1 MQSDKKKVLANSLM
15 YTSGNILL
23 RFFSFLLI
31 PLYTAFLVPEQYGI
45 VNLAFGFVNVF
56 SCIIMMGLQYSVVRF
71 YADFKHDKNK
81 VAQLISTIICVVS
94 IIGSMMVVILI
105 LSNNLWNNLL
115 FKRIAF
121 LPVVLLAILISFVS
135 ALYNLYQESLKG
147 MQQAKKSVLLS
158 YVFFLLMLGSNI
170 LTVVVL
176 KQGATG
182 ILTSTF
188 AINLLMVL
196 MMIIDLRKQKL
207 LYFCINKDILKQ
219 LLKYSLPLLPHS
231 LSFNISNFFTRIII
245 NSKMTASM
253 LGFYSLASQFGGVAD
268 VVSNSVQSA
277 FQPWLFSKL
286 NETSNNNQNYDEIRN
301 LTSQLLW
308 LYGLIY
314 LVIGAFAEEAINIMT
329 NIEYHSAWTYV
340 PLLIMSVAIKS
351 PLHFYQN
358 FMYYH
363 KEMSKYIFLC
373 TMAGCFLSML
383 LVWFMIPI
391 WGVYGAILADII
403 ALILRLFITKS
414 MLKHKNTIYSFN
426 KIIAITIIP
435 IIWLGITVLPSYVN
449 LFTSWYYSIGYKVI
463 LCIGYIIMVIILNKG
478 ISKVLIDKLLHR

>member
-1 MQSDKKKVLANSLM
+1 
-15 YTSGNILL
+15 
-23 RFFSFLLI
+23 
-31 PLYTAFLVPEQYGI
+31 
-45 VNLAFGFVNVF
+45 
-56 SCIIMMGLQYSVVRF
+56 
-71 YADFKHDKNK
+71 
-81 VAQLISTIICVVS
+81 
-94 IIGSMMVVILI
+94 
-105 LSNNLWNNLL
+105 
-115 FKRIAF
+115 
-121 LPVVLLAILISFVS
+121 
-135 ALYNLYQESLKG
+135 
-147 MQQAKKSVLLS
+147 
-158 YVFFLLMLGSNI
+158 
-170 LTVVVL
+170 
-176 KQGATG
+176 
-182 ILTSTF
+182 
-188 AINLLMVL
+188 
-196 MMIIDLRKQKL
+196 
-207 LYFCINKDILKQ
+207 
-219 LLKYSLPLLPHS
+219 
-231 LSFNISNFFTRIII
+231 
-245 NSKMTASM
+245 MTASM

-391 WGVYGAILADII
+391 FGVYGAILADII

-449 LFTSWYYSIGYKVI
+449 LFTTWYYSIGYKVI

>member
-1 MQSDKKKVLANSLM
+1 
-15 YTSGNILL
+15 
-23 RFFSFLLI
+23 
-31 PLYTAFLVPEQYGI
+31 
-45 VNLAFGFVNVF
+45 
-56 SCIIMMGLQYSVVRF
+56 
-71 YADFKHDKNK
+71 
-81 VAQLISTIICVVS
+81 
-94 IIGSMMVVILI
+94 
-105 LSNNLWNNLL
+105 
-115 FKRIAF
+115 
-121 LPVVLLAILISFVS
+121 
-135 ALYNLYQESLKG
+135 
-147 MQQAKKSVLLS
+147 
-158 YVFFLLMLGSNI
+158 
-170 LTVVVL
+170 
-176 KQGATG
+176 
-182 ILTSTF
+182 
-188 AINLLMVL
+188 

-391 WGVYGAILADII
+391 FGVYGAILADII

-449 LFTSWYYSIGYKVI
+449 LFTTWYYSIGYKVI